1 MDQHPLWR
9 IRDKAFETESN
20 RFLPRR
26 ASLNGLRQIEI
37 ANCIGIKAF
46 MPLCDHDSKRSDV
59 GVTKES
65 EHRMA
70 QDGNA
75 TQQLVLL
82 GQVAAVAAARA
93 GCDDQSGIRQG
104 CGSKNVALPQKSRH
118 SDLLWMQN
126 EQMPNNIAVPFW
138 TLSKAQAGPDPSRIL
153 EALPQAIIVVDGQF
167 AIRYVN
173 SRAEEFFY
181 ASASSLQGTELSELI
196 PTDSPVFALIR
207 QVLRTA
213 APVVDHGL
221 LLDSRRLGQRDVLIQ
236 GTPLGDPPDLA
247 IVSFQERS
255 IAEMLDQQ
263 WNQRG
268 AVRSARAMAAMLGH
282 EVRNPLAGIRGA
294 AQLLEQSAAP
304 QDRELT
310 RLICDETDRIKALID
325 RMEVFSDD
333 LPLERQAVNIHTVLD
348 EARKV
353 AAASYA
359 RHVTFAQHYDPSLP
373 PVFGNREQL
382 VRLFTNLIKNAAE
395 AITRTDGA
403 IVLSTAYKSG
413 LRVVLPNG
421 NGRRAHLPLVVS
433 VEDNGEGIPDA
444 IRPHIFDA
452 FVSGKQSGTGL
463 GLAIVAKI
471 VGEHGGLIELDC
483 LPNRTVFRVFLPM
496 AEE

>member
-1 MDQHPLWR
+1 
-9 IRDKAFETESN
+9 
-20 RFLPRR
+20 
-26 ASLNGLRQIEI
+26 
-37 ANCIGIKAF
+37 
-46 MPLCDHDSKRSDV
+46 
-59 GVTKES
+59 
-65 EHRMA
+65 
-70 QDGNA
+70 
-75 TQQLVLL
+75 
-82 GQVAAVAAARA
+82 
-93 GCDDQSGIRQG
+93 
-104 CGSKNVALPQKSRH
+104 
-118 SDLLWMQN
+118 
-126 EQMPNNIAVPFW
+126 MPNNIAVP
-138 TLSKAQAGPDPSRIL
+138 LRAVPKAQDSLDPARIL

-173 SRAEEFFY
+173 SKAEEFFY
-181 ASASSLQGTELSELI
+181 ASAASLQGSELSELI
-196 PTDSPVFALIR
+196 PTDSPVFALVR

-221 LLDSRRLGQRDVLIQ
+221 LMDSRRVGQRDVLIQ

-247 IVSFQERS
+247 IVAFQERS
-255 IAEMLDQQ
+255 IAERLDQQ

-294 AQLLEQSAAP
+294 AQLLEEGAGPA
-304 QDRELT
+304 DRELT

-333 LPLERQAVNIHTVLD
+333 LPLEREPVNIHTVLD

-359 RHVTFAQHYDPSLP
+359 RHVTFVQHYDPSLP
-373 PVFGNREQL
+373 PVYGNREQL

-395 AITRTDGA
+395 AITRGHGGIT
-403 IVLSTAYKSG
+403 LSTAYQSG
-413 LRVVLPNG
+413 LRMVLPNG

-433 VEDNGEGIPDA
+433 VEDNGDGIPEA

-463 GLAIVAKI
+463 GLAVVAKI
-471 VGEHGGLIELDC
+471 VGEHGGLIELEC
-483 LPNRTVFRVFLPM
+483 HPRRTIFRVFLPM
-496 AEE
+496 AEGQAG